1 MSTLRTARPDDVPV
15 ILELIHELA
24 VYEREPD
31 AVKNTPELLHGH
43 LFGDNPQVF
52 AHVSEGLLP
61 GSSEPVVIGFA
72 LWYLTYSTWE
82 GAHGIHLE
90 DLYVRPEARGGGHG
104 KALLGELA
112 RITVERGY
120 KRLEW
125 SVLDWNAPA
134 IGFYDS
140 LGAGSMDGWTVRRL
154 DGEALATVAAAASA
168 TGADA

>member
-1 MSTLRTARPDDVPV
+1 MSSLRPARPDDVPV
-15 ILELIHELA
+15 ILEMIHELA

-31 AVKNTPELLHGH
+31 AVKATAERLRED
-43 LFGDNPQVF
+43 LFGPHRRVFVQV
-52 AHVSEGLLP
+52 AEEDGTGAGPALV
-61 GSSEPVVIGFA
+61 GFA
-72 LWYLTYSTWE
+72 LWFLTYSTWE

-90 DLYVRPEARGGGHG
+90 DLYVRPEARGHGHG

-112 RITVERGY
+112 RVAVEHGY
-120 KRLEW
+120 RRLEW

-154 DGEALATVAAAASA
+154 DGAALHHVGGAA
-168 TGADA
+168 

>member
-1 MSTLRTARPDDVPV
+1 MSSLRPARPEDVPV

-31 AVKNTPELLHGH
+31 AVKTTAGDLQRD
-43 LFGDNPQVF
+43 LFGADPRVF
-52 AHVSEGLLP
+52 AHVAEDPDDG
-61 GSSEPVVIGFA
+61 GDRRVVGFA
-72 LWYLTYSTWE
+72 LWFLTYSTWE

-90 DLYVRPEARGGGHG
+90 DLYVRPAARGRGHG
-104 KALLGELA
+104 KALLRELA
-112 RITVERGY
+112 RVSVELGY

-140 LGAGSMDGWTVRRL
+140 LQAGSMDGWTVRRL
-154 DGEALATVAAAASA
+154 DGEALLALG
-168 TGADA
+168 GAR